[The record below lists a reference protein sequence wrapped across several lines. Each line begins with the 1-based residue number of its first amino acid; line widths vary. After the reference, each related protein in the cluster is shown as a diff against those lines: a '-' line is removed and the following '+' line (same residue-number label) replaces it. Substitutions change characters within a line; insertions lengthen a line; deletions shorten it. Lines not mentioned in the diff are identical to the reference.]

1 MEKNRDLFDA
11 AVEVKHE
18 KEVPENND
26 LIEFKAD
33 VFEIGKIH
41 TNLEEIKPRVKELLD
56 NYRGI
61 KFTDDQIADAKKMHS
76 KLNAFRKSMNDWRI
90 GKERE
95 YNAPFLQVKNDIKE
109 MTSAVDEVN
118 GEIDTQIKAKE
129 ERDKADKKTAIE
141 SFWNEIQPK
150 KVSIPL
156 SAVWNERFLNKTCGE
171 SKWKEE
177 LQARSAHIDADI
189 GQITNIENAAEVTY
203 MLADYQTTL
212 DIGTSLA
219 NWDAYTQRQKAAE
232 VAKQQAAE
240 IAQKRAQDA
249 EQQKHEEVTVPAGET
264 HTAPQNEPEQAHEQ
278 MYAITFEIT
287 GNKLQMTELN
297 DAMNSI
303 GIKFNV
309 LNRKKVN

>member
-18 KEVPENND
+18 EEVPENND

-33 VFEIGKIH
+33 VFETGKIH
-41 TNLEEIKPRVKELLD
+41 TNLEEIKPRVKQLLD

-61 KFTDDQIADAKKMHS
+61 QFTDDQIADAKEMHS

-129 ERDKADKKTAIE
+129 ERDKEEKKTAIE
-141 SFWNEIQPK
+141 AFWTEIHPK

-156 SAVWNERFLNKTCGE
+156 SAVWNERFLNKTCSE

-189 GQITNIENAAEVTY
+189 GQITNMENEAEVTY

-219 NWDAYTQRQKAAE
+219 NFDAYMQRL
-232 VAKQQAAE
+232 
-240 IAQKRAQDA
+240 RAC
-249 EQQKHEEVTVPAGET
+249 EEVTTQAEET
-264 HTAPQNEPEQAHEQ
+264 RTDPQNEPEQAHEQ

>member
-18 KEVPENND
+18 EEVPENND

-33 VFEIGKIH
+33 VFETGKIH
-41 TNLEEIKPRVKELLD
+41 TNLEEIKPRVKQLLN

-61 KFTDDQIADAKKMHS
+61 QFTDDQIADAKEMHS

-129 ERDKADKKTAIE
+129 ERDKEEKKTAIE
-141 SFWNEIQPK
+141 AFWTEIHPK

-156 SAVWNERFLNKTCGE
+156 SAVWNERFLNKTCSE

-189 GQITNIENAAEVTY
+189 GQITNMENEAEVTY

-219 NWDAYTQRQKAAE
+219 NFDAYMQRL
-232 VAKQQAAE
+232 
-240 IAQKRAQDA
+240 RAC
-249 EQQKHEEVTVPAGET
+249 EEVTTQAEET
-264 HTAPQNEPEQAHEQ
+264 RTDPQNEPEQAHEQ